1 MKVNTHKRRREARRR
16 EITERMKGVCACMK
30 RERER
35 ERGERSERDAGR
47 AQSRGGGV
55 AAADGGSGSRPEVK
69 ALGESHFV
77 SLHNTFRLFR
87 YVIYR
92 EKRITDY

>member
-35 ERGERSERDAGR
+35 EESGVNGML
-47 AQSRGGGV
+47 GGP
-55 AAADGGSGSRPEVK
+55 SHEVVVLRLLTVGL
-69 ALGESHFV
+69 ALGP
-77 SLHNTFRLFR
+77 
-87 YVIYR
+87 
-92 EKRITDY
+92 K

>member
-1 MKVNTHKRRREARRR
+1 MKVNTHKRREARRR

-30 RERER
+30 RER